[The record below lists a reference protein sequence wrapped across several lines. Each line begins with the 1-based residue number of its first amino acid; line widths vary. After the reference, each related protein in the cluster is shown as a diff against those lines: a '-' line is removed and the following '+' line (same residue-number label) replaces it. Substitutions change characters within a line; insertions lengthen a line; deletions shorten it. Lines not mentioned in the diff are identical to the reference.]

1 MILFRDTVEVD
12 ESYDS
17 WEDFAD
23 DNDTC
28 GSYDDVYLLRIF
40 HQKKMFSF

>member
-1 MILFRDTVEVD
+1 MNSKMILFRDTVEVD

-28 GSYDDVYLLRIF
+28 GSYDDDY
-40 HQKKMFSF
+40 